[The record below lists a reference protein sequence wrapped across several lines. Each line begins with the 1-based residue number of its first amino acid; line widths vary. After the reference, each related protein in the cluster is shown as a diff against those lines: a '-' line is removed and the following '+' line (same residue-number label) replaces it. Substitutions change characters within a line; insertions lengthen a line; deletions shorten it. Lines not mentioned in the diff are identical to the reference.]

1 MSVAALSTSAIA
13 SATTPAPAPQAAGD
27 ATGNFAKLVSQAQPD
42 GKTQG
47 GTGTETGGGAEDDDQ
62 VGIEEAAAAT
72 TDDSDPKIAADQSDD
87 LLAKIQAMAVAASQM
102 FVSQPPVAG
111 TSPTTDSALAVVST
125 DSASAVAAT
134 ESRSTVASAVAQAIA
149 PAPAPANMPTAAA
162 TPVTT
167 AAIAAIFPTVEDQPA
182 PAVETATGG
191 DPKDTPATTPG
202 KAESGR
208 DIASLIAALKA
219 KLDATENG
227 EKGEAPVR
235 AAADRTASPS
245 PNAQP
250 IPAFARAAQPADPAL
265 QNPAPRAPNAGET
278 RPQSQVATAVTA
290 AIHGI
295 VEPTPPADA
304 AIVESPKP
312 SEAKRGKAA
321 LAASPLPELPADAAG
336 AAPQTADNVTPPAA
350 EGTADQ
356 ADAAA
361 TVAPASPAGAAP
373 ALVPIVAPEQRM
385 IGTASGQTNRV
396 TDANDATA
404 AGLDDVLT
412 RQIDIERDS
421 QWLDRLARDITQAAG
436 QQGPLKFQLNPHNL
450 GTLAIEIANDAGGT
464 AIRFTAD
471 NDEARAI
478 IADAQPRLIA
488 EVRAQGLRV
497 AETHVDVNQQ
507 QNNGGNQNAT
517 ANGGNSSNPGPGGSA
532 LAQGQGQ
539 NRHASE
545 DHKPFSR
552 TQAVIRDESADPASR
567 DEGEMYA

>member
-47 GTGTETGGGAEDDDQ
+47 ETGTETGSGAEDDDK
-62 VGIEEAAAAT
+62 VVIEEAAAAT

-87 LLAKIQAMAVAASQM
+87 LLTKIQAMAVAASQM
-102 FVSQPPVAG
+102 FMSQPPVAG
-111 TSPTTDSALAVVST
+111 TSPTT

-149 PAPAPANMPTAAA
+149 PAPALANMPTAAA
-162 TPVTT
+162 TPVAT
-167 AAIAAIFPTVEDQPA
+167 AASAAIFPTVEDQPA
-182 PAVETATGG
+182 PAAETATGG

-202 KAESGR
+202 KASSGR

-219 KLDATENG
+219 KLGATENG
-227 EKGEAPVR
+227 EKAEAPVR
-235 AAADRTASPS
+235 AAADRTTSPS

-265 QNPAPRAPNAGET
+265 QNPAPRAPGPGEAN
-278 RPQSQVATAVTA
+278 SKSGVAVAVTA
-290 AIHGI
+290 AIPG
-295 VEPTPPADA
+295 VGEAALPADA
-304 AIVESPKP
+304 VVESVKQT
-312 SEAKRGKAA
+312 EAKRGKAA

-336 AAPQTADNVTPPAA
+336 ATPQTADNVTPPAA

-361 TVAPASPAGAAP
+361 TAAPASPAGAAP
-373 ALVPIVAPEQRM
+373 ALVPIVTPEQPM
-385 IGTASGQTNRV
+385 IGTASGQTSRV

-404 AGLDDVLT
+404 AGVDDVLT

-552 TQAVIRDESADPASR
+552 TQAVIRDESANPASR